1 MGFSDRLLVFAHK
14 PNQAGF
20 CAFQLLSA
28 PSRSSVFRLFF
39 RKQRPDGVAMSMIR
53 IASIAAMLALFVAGA
68 EAQALPSE
76 SPTRSEWGNEDERGA
91 ANRITSQKVLEA
103 TRIIR
108 EGRIFE
114 LGRVYEAGMPL
125 FPGRHYSLTIPGSPT
140 GGPIGKNNVV
150 YHDEMVSGQ
159 IGQVGTQFD
168 GLGHVGTRIDGDDV
182 FYNGFKRSEFGTAG
196 GLERLG
202 VEKAG
207 VFLTRGILIDVA
219 GFKGVDRLPVGTV
232 ITAQDLKDT
241 LKKQSVDL
249 SEGDVVLI
257 HTGHGTLWMV
267 DNEEY
272 NRGAPG
278 IGMGAARWLAEQKIT
293 MTGADT
299 WSTEVVPFEDAEI
312 AFPVHQELIVRHGI
326 YNLENLDL
334 SELTTSRVYE
344 FAFMF
349 APVKFKGA
357 TGSPGNP
364 IAIK

>member
-1 MGFSDRLLVFAHK
+1 MTMT
-14 PNQAGF
+14 
-20 CAFQLLSA
+20 
-28 PSRSSVFRLFF
+28 RLF
-39 RKQRPDGVAMSMIR
+39 P
-53 IASIAAMLALFVAGA
+53 IAALLLFFSGA
-68 EAQALPSE
+68 EAQPPAP
-76 SPTRSEWGNEDERGA
+76 SEWGSEDERGA
-91 ANRITSQKVLEA
+91 ANRMTPAKVLEA
-103 TRIIR
+103 KQLIR
-108 EGRIFE
+108 EGRIYE

-140 GGPIGKNNVV
+140 GGPIGKNKVV

-168 GLGHVGTRIDGDDV
+168 GLGHVGNRVEGEDV
-182 FYNGFKRSEFGTAG
+182 FYNGFKRSEFGTSG

-207 VFLTRGILIDVA
+207 VFVTRGVLIDVA
-219 GFKGVDRLPVGTV
+219 AYKGMERLPVGTV
-232 ITAQDLKDT
+232 ITAEDLQGA
-241 LKKQSVDL
+241 LKRQSMEL
-249 SEGDVVLI
+249 TEGDVALI

-278 IGMGAARWLAEQKIT
+278 IGLDAARWLASQKIT

-299 WSTEVVPFEDAEI
+299 LSIEVIPFEDAEV
-312 AFPVHQELIVRHGI
+312 AFPVHQELLVRHGI

-334 SELTTSRVYE
+334 SALAEDGLYE

-364 IAIK
+364 IAIR

>member
-1 MGFSDRLLVFAHK
+1 MQLARILSLAAILM
-14 PNQAGF
+14 F
-20 CAFQLLSA
+20 CAHAVSA
-28 PSRSSVFRLFF
+28 QS
-39 RKQRPDGVAMSMIR
+39 
-53 IASIAAMLALFVAGA
+53 LAGEDAY
-68 EAQALPSE
+68 S
-76 SPTRSEWGNEDERGA
+76 SEWGPDDERGS
-91 ANRITSQKVLEA
+91 ANRITPEKVIEA
-103 TRIIR
+103 AQLIE
-108 EGRIFE
+108 EGRIYE

-125 FPGRHYSLTIPGSPT
+125 FPGRHFSLTIPGSPT
-140 GGPIGKNNVV
+140 GGPMGKNNVV

-168 GLGHVGTRIDGDDV
+168 GLGHVGTRIDGEDV
-182 FYNGFKRSEFGTAG
+182 FYNGFARSEFGTAS
-196 GLERLG
+196 GLNRLG
-202 VEKAG
+202 VEKVG
-207 VFLTRGILIDVA
+207 VFVTRGVLIDMA

-232 ITAQDLKDT
+232 ITAQDLQGA
-241 LKKQSVDL
+241 LKHQSVAL

-257 HTGHGTLWMV
+257 HTGHGSLWMV
-267 DNEEY
+267 DNDEY

-278 IGMGAARWLAEQKIT
+278 IGMEAALWLAGQKVA

-299 WSTEVVPFEDAEI
+299 WPFEVIPSEDPEL
-312 AFPVHQELIVRHGI
+312 AFPVHQELIARRGI

-334 SELTTSRVYE
+334 SVLARDEVYE

>member
-1 MGFSDRLLVFAHK
+1 
-14 PNQAGF
+14 
-20 CAFQLLSA
+20 
-28 PSRSSVFRLFF
+28 
-39 RKQRPDGVAMSMIR
+39 MIR
-53 IASIAAMLALFVAGA
+53 IFSVAAALALILAGA
-68 EAQALPSE
+68 EAQTPTSE
-76 SPTRSEWGNEDERGA
+76 NTPRSEWGNDDERGA
-91 ANRITSQKVLEA
+91 ANRITPEKVLEA
-103 TRIIR
+103 TRFIR

-125 FPGRHYSLTIPGSPT
+125 FPGRHYSLTIPDSPT

-168 GLGHVGTRIDGDDV
+168 GLGHVGTRIDGEDF

-207 VFLTRGILIDVA
+207 VFMTRGILVDIA
-219 GFKGVDRLPVGTV
+219 GFKGVERLPVGTV
-232 ITAQDLKDT
+232 ITAQDLKDA
-241 LKKQSVDL
+241 LNKQSTVL
-249 SEGDVVLI
+249 SQGDVVLI
-257 HTGHGTLWMV
+257 HTGHGALWMV
-267 DNEEY
+267 DNVEY

-278 IGMGAARWLAEQKIT
+278 IGIGAARWLAQQKIT

-299 WSTEVVPFEDAEI
+299 WSTEVIPFEDAEI
-312 AFPVHQELIVRHGI
+312 AFPVHQELLVRHGI
-326 YNLENLDL
+326 YNMENLDL
-334 SELTTSRVYE
+334 SELAADRVYE

>member
-1 MGFSDRLLVFAHK
+1 MLIARI
-14 PNQAGF
+14 
-20 CAFQLLSA
+20 LSA
-28 PSRSSVFRLFF
+28 ATILVVF
-39 RKQRPDGVAMSMIR
+39 VHA
-53 IASIAAMLALFVAGA
+53 AGA
-68 EAQALPSE
+68 QTVPGNNMLPSE
-76 SPTRSEWGNEDERGA
+76 WGPDDERGA
-91 ANRITSQKVLEA
+91 ANRVTPKRVLEA
-103 TRIIR
+103 TQLIK
-108 EGRIFE
+108 EGRIYE
-114 LGRVYEAGMPL
+114 LGRDYEAGMPL

-140 GGPIGKNNVV
+140 GGPVGSNNVV
-150 YHDEMVSGQ
+150 WHDEMVSGQ

-168 GLGHVGTRIDGDDV
+168 GLGHVGIRIDGEDV

-196 GLERLG
+196 GLNKLG
-202 VEKAG
+202 VEKVG
-207 VFLTRGILIDVA
+207 VFVTRGVLIDVA
-219 GFKGVDRLPVGTV
+219 GYKRVDRLPVGTV
-232 ITAQDLKDT
+232 ITASDLQGA
-241 LKKQSVDL
+241 LKEQSVEL
-249 SEGDVVLI
+249 LEGDVVLI

-278 IGMGAARWLAEQKIT
+278 IGMEAALWLADRKVA

-299 WSTEVVPFEDAEI
+299 WPVEVIPSENAEH
-312 AFPVHQELIVRHGI
+312 AFPVHQELIARRGI

-334 SELTTSRVYE
+334 SELAADKVYE

>member
-1 MGFSDRLLVFAHK
+1 MLLARI
-14 PNQAGF
+14 
-20 CAFQLLSA
+20 LSA
-28 PSRSSVFRLFF
+28 AAILIVCAH
-39 RKQRPDGVAMSMIR
+39 D
-53 IASIAAMLALFVAGA
+53 ASAQTLAG
-68 EAQALPSE
+68 ENT
-76 SPTRSEWGNEDERGA
+76 SPSEWGPEDERGA
-91 ANRITSQKVLEA
+91 ANRITPQKVLEA
-103 TRIIR
+103 TQLIK
-108 EGRIFE
+108 EGRIYE

-140 GGPIGKNNVV
+140 GGPLGKNNLV

-168 GLGHVGTRIDGDDV
+168 GLGHVGTRIDGEDV

-196 GLERLG
+196 GLNKLG
-202 VEKAG
+202 VENAG
-207 VFLTRGILIDVA
+207 VFVTRGVLIDMA
-219 GFKGVDRLPVGTV
+219 GYKGVNRLPIGTV
-232 ITAQDLKDT
+232 ITAPDLQDALEQ
-241 LKKQSVDL
+241 QSVEL
-249 SEGDVVLI
+249 SEGDIVLI
-257 HTGHGTLWMV
+257 HTGHGSLWMV

-278 IGMGAARWLAEQKIT
+278 IGMEAALWLAEKKVT

-299 WSTEVVPFEDAEI
+299 WPVEVIPSADSEH
-312 AFPVHQELIVRHGI
+312 AFPVHQELIARRGI
-326 YNLENLDL
+326 YNLENLNL
-334 SELTTSRVYE
+334 AELAADKVYE